1 MSEEKKIEEKKI
13 NKLKEVFEKFKA
25 VLNKLITHPIVDK
38 NLNYISF
45 TVILL
50 ILIFIRIQN
59 PEFVKSISN
68 ISFDAYQKIFKYN
81 EVQDDVIIV
90 DIDEPS
96 LGKFGQFPWSRNI
109 FSQILDNINENN
121 PKAVGLDIFFSEKD
135 KQSPEEIIKTY
146 SIEDEYT
153 KKTLQS
159 IEGHDEKFQKTLKE
173 TKSVLAVFGSL
184 IPTKGTFDRKGKA
197 KIFAKGGNVKN
208 FVYNYKHSLGSIPI
222 LEKNSKGL
230 GSINYITQSDA
241 VVRSLPLIMLF
252 NEKLFPTFGLEMI
265 RVGEKKRTIITKLND
280 SGIKSISIKPLE
292 FQTDKNSLIWVKYN
306 RSINN
311 NFISAE
317 KVFDNKF
324 DKNLFKDKY
333 VLIGASAKGL
343 FDTVKI
349 PTGETIPGVQV
360 HANVIDNLL
369 KNNFLK
375 RNDNVFIFE
384 LIISILISIAA
395 FIISQKIKPKYSLSI
410 IFAGLILIF
419 IIGLSVYRF
428 RSELID
434 VSYPMIMISIT
445 FLTGLYFRFLEENK
459 IALQNLQKEAK
470 LLKERE
476 LAGGVQKS
484 LFPDI
489 SAFENF
495 VYAKNIPARD
505 VSGDYF
511 DVMKVGPEEY
521 YFTLAD
527 VSGKGVK
534 AGMYMAKASSIFRT
548 LSNLKFPLER
558 VVFGV
563 NNEIIEAKF
572 KGMFVTAV
580 FGKFNP
586 ISGDLTYINAGHESI
601 MLFDKSKKIE
611 FIESDLPP
619 IGIMKYFAESMVKSK
634 TINIKDKTFVVYTD
648 GVTEGYLP
656 NGEEFG
662 AVGVENIVKEME
674 TITPK
679 DLVEKVTSTLN
690 WGIPKLRDDITCMAI
705 NFDNPKEI
713 DIYKKR
719 KDLLH
724 QKKKKKMN
732 SLIII

>member
-252 NEKLFPTFGLEMI
+252 NEKLFPTFGLEMV

-280 SGIKSISIKPLE
+280 NGIKSISIKPLE

-375 RNDNVFIFE
+375 RNNNVFIFE
-384 LIISILISIAA
+384 LVISILISIAA

-419 IIGLSVYRF
+419 VIGLSVYRF

-705 NFDNPKEI
+705 NFDNPNEI
-713 DIYKKR
+713 E
-719 KDLLH
+719 
-724 QKKKKKMN
+724 KKKKRPPPPKEEKKE
-732 SLIII
+732 

>member
-1 MSEEKKIEEKKI
+1 MSEEKKPEEIKK
-13 NKLKEVFEKFKA
+13 NRFKEFFEISKEN
-25 VLNKLITHPIVDK
+25 LNKFITHPYIDK

-45 TVILL
+45 TIILL
-50 ILIFIRIQN
+50 ILIIIRIQN
-59 PEFVKSISN
+59 PEFVKSISS
-68 ISFDAYQKIFKYN
+68 ISFDSYQKIFKYN
-81 EVQDDVIIV
+81 EKQDDIIIV

-96 LGKFGQFPWSRNI
+96 LAKFGQFPWGRNV
-109 FSQILDNINENN
+109 FSKILENINKEN
-121 PKAVGLDIFFSEKD
+121 PKSIGFDIFFSEKD

-146 SIEDEYT
+146 SIEDVNI
-153 KKTLQS
+153 KNALQS

-184 IPTKGTFDRKGKA
+184 VPTKGTYNRKGKA
-197 KIFAKGGNVKN
+197 RIFAKGGNVKN
-208 FVYNYKHSLGSIPI
+208 YVYNYKYSLGSIPI

-241 VVRSLPLIMLF
+241 VVRSLPLIMVF
-252 NEKLFPTFGLEMI
+252 NDKLFPSFGLEMI
-265 RVGEKKRTIITKLND
+265 RIGEKKRSIITNLND
-280 SGIKSISIKPLE
+280 NGIKNISIKPYV
-292 FQTDKNSLIWVKYN
+292 FNTDKNSLIWVKYN

-311 NFISAE
+311 NYISAE
-317 KVFDNKF
+317 KVFDNNF
-324 DKNLFKDKY
+324 DNNFFKDKY

-349 PTGETIPGVQV
+349 PTGETVPGVQV

-375 RNDNVFIFE
+375 RNDKIFIFE
-384 LIISILISIAA
+384 LIVSILISIIA
-395 FIISQKIKPKYSLSI
+395 FVISQRIKPKYSLSI
-410 IFAGLILIF
+410 IFIGLIIIF
-419 IIGLSVYRF
+419 VIGLIIYKF

-445 FLTGLYFRFLEENK
+445 FLTGLYFRFLQENK

-619 IGIMKYFAESMVKSK
+619 IGIMKYFAESMVKSN

-662 AVGVENIVKEME
+662 AVGVENIVKEMDI
-674 TITPK
+674 ITPK
-679 DLVEKVTSTLN
+679 ELVEKVTSTLN

-705 NFDNPKEI
+705 NFDNPTEI
-713 DIYKKR
+713 E
-719 KDLLH
+719 
-724 QKKKKKMN
+724 KKKKKPPPPKDERKEEVK
-732 SLIII
+732 

>member
-1 MSEEKKIEEKKI
+1 MSEEKKPEEIKK
-13 NKLKEVFEKFKA
+13 NRFKEFFEISKEN
-25 VLNKLITHPIVDK
+25 LNKFITHPYIDK

-45 TVILL
+45 TIILL
-50 ILIFIRIQN
+50 ILIIIRIQN
-59 PEFVKSISN
+59 PEFVKSISS
-68 ISFDAYQKIFKYN
+68 ISFDSYQKIFKYN
-81 EVQDDVIIV
+81 EKQDDIIIV

-96 LGKFGQFPWSRNI
+96 LAKFGQFPWGRNV
-109 FSQILDNINENN
+109 FSKILENINKEN
-121 PKAVGLDIFFSEKD
+121 PKSIGFDIFFSEKD

-146 SIEDEYT
+146 SIEDVNI
-153 KKTLQS
+153 KNALQS

-184 IPTKGTFDRKGKA
+184 VPTKGTYNRKGKA
-197 KIFAKGGNVKN
+197 RIFAKGGNVKN
-208 FVYNYKHSLGSIPI
+208 YVYNYKYSLGSIPI

-241 VVRSLPLIMLF
+241 VVRSLPLIMVF
-252 NEKLFPTFGLEMI
+252 NDKLFPSFGLEMI
-265 RVGEKKRTIITKLND
+265 RIGEKKRSIITNLND
-280 SGIKSISIKPLE
+280 NGIKNISIKPYV
-292 FQTDKNSLIWVKYN
+292 FNTDKNSLIWVKYN

-311 NFISAE
+311 NYISAE
-317 KVFDNKF
+317 KVFDNNF
-324 DKNLFKDKY
+324 DDNFFKDKY

-349 PTGETIPGVQV
+349 PTGETVPGVQV

-375 RNDNVFIFE
+375 RNDKIFIFE
-384 LIISILISIAA
+384 LIVSILISIIA
-395 FIISQKIKPKYSLSI
+395 FVISQRIKPKYSLSI
-410 IFAGLILIF
+410 IFIGLIIIF
-419 IIGLSVYRF
+419 VIGLIIYKF

-445 FLTGLYFRFLEENK
+445 FLTGLYFRFLQENK

-619 IGIMKYFAESMVKSK
+619 IGIMKYFAESMVKSN

-662 AVGVENIVKEME
+662 AVGVENIVKEMDI
-674 TITPK
+674 ITPK
-679 DLVEKVTSTLN
+679 ELVEKVTSTLN

-705 NFDNPKEI
+705 NFDNPTEI
-713 DIYKKR
+713 E
-719 KDLLH
+719 
-724 QKKKKKMN
+724 KKKKKPPPPKDEKKR
-732 SLIII
+732 ID

>member
-1 MSEEKKIEEKKI
+1 VSEEKKPEEIKK
-13 NKLKEVFEKFKA
+13 NRFKEFFEISKEN
-25 VLNKLITHPIVDK
+25 LNKFITHPYIDK

-45 TVILL
+45 TIILL
-50 ILIFIRIQN
+50 ILIIIRIQN
-59 PEFVKSISN
+59 PEFVKSISS
-68 ISFDAYQKIFKYN
+68 ISFDSYQKIFKYN
-81 EVQDDVIIV
+81 EKQDDIIIV

-96 LGKFGQFPWSRNI
+96 LAKFGQFPWGRNV
-109 FSQILDNINENN
+109 FSKILENINKEN
-121 PKAVGLDIFFSEKD
+121 PKSIGFDIFFSEKD

-146 SIEDEYT
+146 SIEDVNI
-153 KKTLQS
+153 KNALQS

-184 IPTKGTFDRKGKA
+184 VPTKGTYNRKGKA
-197 KIFAKGGNVKN
+197 RIFAKGGNVKN
-208 FVYNYKHSLGSIPI
+208 YVYNYKYSLGSIPI

-241 VVRSLPLIMLF
+241 VVRSLPLIMVF
-252 NEKLFPTFGLEMI
+252 NDKLFPSFGLEMI
-265 RVGEKKRTIITKLND
+265 RIGEKKRSIITNLND
-280 SGIKSISIKPLE
+280 NGIKNISIKPYV
-292 FQTDKNSLIWVKYN
+292 FNTDKNSLIWVKYN

-311 NFISAE
+311 NYISAE
-317 KVFDNKF
+317 KVFDNNF
-324 DKNLFKDKY
+324 DDNFFKDKY

-349 PTGETIPGVQV
+349 PTGETVPGVQV

-375 RNDNVFIFE
+375 RNDKIFIFE
-384 LIISILISIAA
+384 LIVSILISIIA
-395 FIISQKIKPKYSLSI
+395 FVISQRIKPKYSLSI
-410 IFAGLILIF
+410 IFIGLIIIF
-419 IIGLSVYRF
+419 VIGLIIYKF

-445 FLTGLYFRFLEENK
+445 FLTGLYFRFLQENK

-619 IGIMKYFAESMVKSK
+619 IGIMKYFAESMVKSN

-662 AVGVENIVKEME
+662 AVGVENIVKEMDI
-674 TITPK
+674 ITPK
-679 DLVEKVTSTLN
+679 ELVEKVTSTLN

-705 NFDNPKEI
+705 NFDNPTEI
-713 DIYKKR
+713 E
-719 KDLLH
+719 
-724 QKKKKKMN
+724 KKKKKPPPPKDEKKR
-732 SLIII
+732 ID